1 MQIPFHRPDIT
12 DDDIRGVAETLRSG
26 WITMGEKTFEFER
39 RFAEI
44 TGARHAVA
52 VNSCTAAL
60 HLALVAAGVGRGDE
74 VIVPV
79 WTFAATAEAV
89 WYCGAVPVLADVER
103 DTLLIDLSDVQKRI
117 SEKTKAII
125 PVHYAGQPA
134 AIDEIREIAQAGKIA
149 VIDDAAHSFPAWYGG
164 KMIGGISDMT
174 CFSFYATKTIT
185 TGEGGMI
192 TTNRDDYATTLKTLR
207 LHGISHDAWN
217 RYSDRGSWM
226 YDVTEIGFKYNMSD
240 ISAALG
246 ITQLARYKDMW
257 MKRKR
262 IAGVY
267 SEAFDGIPQISSCP
281 VREGRESA
289 WYLYPII
296 LDVERLAIPRD
307 DFIRELRERGITCS
321 VHFIPL
327 HRFSYYKKAGYRA
340 EQYPN
345 AEWAFPRTLSLPI
358 FPGMTDEEVRYVAD
372 NVIEVI
378 AAHAK

>member
-1 MQIPFHRPDIT
+1 
-12 DDDIRGVAETLRSG
+12 
-26 WITMGEKTFEFER
+26 
-39 RFAEI
+39 
-44 TGARHAVA
+44 
-52 VNSCTAAL
+52 
-60 HLALVAAGVGRGDE
+60 
-74 VIVPV
+74 
-79 WTFAATAEAV
+79 
-89 WYCGAVPVLADVER
+89 
-103 DTLLIDLSDVQKRI
+103 
-117 SEKTKAII
+117 
-125 PVHYAGQPA
+125 
-134 AIDEIREIAQAGKIA
+134 
-149 VIDDAAHSFPAWYGG
+149 
-164 KMIGGISDMT
+164 MIGGISDMT

-192 TTNRDDYATTLKTLR
+192 TTDRDDYAAMLKTLR

-246 ITQLARYKDMW
+246 ISQLARYKDMW
-257 MKRKR
+257 IKRKR
-262 IAGVY
+262 IAEMY
-267 SEAFDGIPQISSCP
+267 SEAFKEVPRIGWCQ

-289 WYLYPII
+289 WYLFPII
-296 LDVERLAIPRD
+296 LDVERLTITRD
-307 DFIRELRERGITCS
+307 DFILELRARGITCS

-327 HRFSYYKKAGYRA
+327 HMFSYYKKAGYRA

-358 FPGMTDEEVRYVAD
+358 YPGMTVEEVRYVAD